1 MSLKKGFKFKRAM
14 TFRLKT
20 FLFSSAFLMLSA
32 MAVAQEKDGKGKD
45 GKEADEFAP
54 KKAETKL
61 TEVITTDSL
70 PPGELLKRAVAWI
83 KVESNKYKKSSG
95 TTSGGKAECTASFP
109 VKPKELNPEVD
120 YTGKVTMKVVIEC
133 KDNRYR
139 YTVSEIKHISK
150 SGETTGG
157 SIDNV
162 VPECGSNA
170 MHDIVWKKLKGEA
183 LRGAAQVVT
192 DLKEGMQKASDSAK
206 HDEW

>member
-1 MSLKKGFKFKRAM
+1 M
-14 TFRLKT
+14 TFRLNT
-20 FLFSSAFLMLSA
+20 VLFSMAFVMLSA
-32 MAVAQEKDGKGKD
+32 MAVAQDKDANKKD
-45 GKEADEFAP
+45 GKEGDEFAP
-54 KKAETKL
+54 KKPETKL
-61 TEVITTDSL
+61 TEVVSTDSL
-70 PPGELLKRAVAWI
+70 PPGELLKRAVTWI
-83 KVESNKYKKSSG
+83 KLESNKYKKSSG
-95 TTSGGKAECTASFP
+95 TTAGGKAECSASFP

-139 YTVSEIKHISK
+139 YTVSEIKHVSK
-150 SGETTGG
+150 SGLTSGG

-183 LRGAAQVVT
+183 LRGAAQVVA